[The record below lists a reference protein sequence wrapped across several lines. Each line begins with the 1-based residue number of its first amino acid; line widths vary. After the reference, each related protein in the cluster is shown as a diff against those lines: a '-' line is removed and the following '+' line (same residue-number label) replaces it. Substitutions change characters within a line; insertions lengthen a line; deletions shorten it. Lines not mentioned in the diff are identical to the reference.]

1 MKNEL
6 IAIENGNAIL
16 DLETSKSI
24 AEFERKIKELKEAE
38 ETLKQ
43 NILDE
48 MRKKNI
54 LKIETEEM
62 VISYI
67 APSDRE
73 TFDSKR
79 FRAEH
84 ADLFDEYV
92 KMSPVKASVRVKLK

>member
-1 MKNEL
+1 MNEL
-6 IAIENGNAIL
+6 ITINDGVALLNA
-16 DLETSKSI
+16 DTSAKI
-24 AEFERKIKELKEAE
+24 AEFERKMKEIKEAE

-48 MRKKNI
+48 MSKKNI

-92 KMSPVKASVRVKLK
+92 KLTPVKASVRVKLK

>member
-1 MKNEL
+1 MNEL
-6 IAIENGNAIL
+6 ITITDGVALLNA
-16 DLETSKSI
+16 ETSAKI
-24 AEFERKIKELKEAE
+24 AEFERKMKEIKEAE
-38 ETLKQ
+38 DALKQ

-48 MRKKNI
+48 MSKKNI

-62 VISYI
+62 TISYI

-92 KMSPVKASVRVKLK
+92 KLSPVKASVRLKLK

>member
-1 MKNEL
+1 MNEL
-6 IAIENGNAIL
+6 ITITDGVALLNA
-16 DLETSKSI
+16 ETSAKI
-24 AEFERKIKELKEAE
+24 AEFERKMKEIKEAE
-38 ETLKQ
+38 DALKQ
-43 NILDE
+43 SILDE
-48 MRKKNI
+48 MSKKNI

-62 VISYI
+62 TISYL

-92 KMSPVKASVRVKLK
+92 KLSPVKASVRLKLK

>member
-1 MKNEL
+1 MNEL
-6 IAIENGNAIL
+6 ITITDGVALLNA
-16 DLETSKSI
+16 ETSAKI
-24 AEFERKIKELKEAE
+24 AEFERKMKEIKEAE
-38 ETLKQ
+38 DALKQ
-43 NILDE
+43 SILDE
-48 MRKKNI
+48 MSKKNI

-62 VISYI
+62 TISYI

-92 KMSPVKASVRVKLK
+92 KLSPVKASVRLKLK